1 MLIRAVI
8 IDDDKDTVNV
18 FAEYLEM
25 LNVRVVSSGYNG
37 RDAVELYKRHTPDVL
52 FLDLSMPEYD
62 GTYGLRE
69 IRNIDSKAKVVIIT
83 ADLNA
88 RDSEKLE
95 QLGPTEIFFK
105 PFDMEQIKT
114 LIAKITLEKNS
125 GTLVNNEKK
134 ALVSF
139 TVTQALLKISPTAT
153 NDIGTRL
160 YAKYGCY
167 FSDCLEHPEYLRD
180 VLYETFGNGSAAI
193 IKTIRESLSESG
205 QQQQISNF
213 LYVISK

>member
-1 MLIRAVI
+1 MIRAVI

-25 LNVRVVSSGYNG
+25 LNVRVVSAGYNG

-69 IRNIDSKAKVVIIT
+69 IRNIDPKAKVVIIT

-88 RDSEKLE
+88 KDSDKLE

-105 PFDMEQIKT
+105 PFDMEQIKS

-134 ALVSF
+134 ALISF
-139 TVTQALLKISPTAT
+139 TITQALLKISPSAT

-167 FSDCLEHPEYLRD
+167 FSDCLENPEYLRD
-180 VLYETFGNGSAAI
+180 VLHETFGIGSSAI
-193 IKTIRESLSESG
+193 IKTIRESLAEFG